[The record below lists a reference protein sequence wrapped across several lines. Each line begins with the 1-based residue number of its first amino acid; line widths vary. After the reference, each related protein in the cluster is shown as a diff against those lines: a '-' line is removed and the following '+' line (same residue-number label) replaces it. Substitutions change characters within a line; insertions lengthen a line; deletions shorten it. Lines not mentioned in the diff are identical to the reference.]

1 MSAAAA
7 TVPDQPKLRPLRVLR
22 DALRVYREH
31 CLILWAAALAVFG
44 PLAAADALLEGVDAH
59 GIVLVLIES
68 TSQSLLH
75 LFGDVA
81 YAGIVAAAVIAW
93 RAGGARQGPLPVLRA
108 LPWRTI
114 AVLDLLIPAVTVALL
129 LALVVPGVVF
139 YTYVSLAAPV
149 AKIDHV
155 GVREAL
161 RRSARLVRGSFW
173 RVLLVL
179 FLVVV
184 VAGVAEQLLQNAT
197 PNLLGDLL
205 VNLVV
210 QVLFAPVFGLATVL
224 MVFDL
229 RRGAQATAPQ

>member
-1 MSAAAA
+1 
-7 TVPDQPKLRPLRVLR
+7 
-22 DALRVYREH
+22 
-31 CLILWAAALAVFG
+31 
-44 PLAAADALLEGVDAH
+44 
-59 GIVLVLIES
+59 
-68 TSQSLLH
+68 
-75 LFGDVA
+75 
-81 YAGIVAAAVIAW
+81 
-93 RAGGARQGPLPVLRA
+93 
-108 LPWRTI
+108 
-114 AVLDLLIPAVTVALL
+114 
-129 LALVVPGVVF
+129 
-139 YTYVSLAAPV
+139 
-149 AKIDHV
+149 
-155 GVREAL
+155 VREAL